1 MNYFSGQI
9 YRLKK
14 IHVIGHP
21 FKVLTEVDSTN
32 NYAMEQVNSGQV
44 TSGTAWFTSN
54 QTAGKG
60 TRGKQWVAQ
69 PGDISALSIAL
80 QPAMLPLS
88 RQFMLS
94 VTVALATCDFFT
106 SYAGDETI
114 IKWPNDIYWRDRKAG
129 GILIENVLRG
139 NVWQYAIIG
148 IGLNINQAAFPP
160 DLPNA
165 VSLRQI
171 TGKVREAADLAR
183 ELCTF
188 LDKRIQQLVP
198 ANYET
203 LLREYTTRLFRW
215 QQPAFYR
222 KDGQIFEGIIRDV
235 LPDGHLCLEREG
247 EILQL
252 GFGEIEF
259 ILNH

>member
-1 MNYFSGQI
+1 MIGYPF
-9 YRLKK
+9 
-14 IHVIGHP
+14 HVLDEI
-21 FKVLTEVDSTN
+21 DSTN
-32 NYAMEQVNSGQV
+32 NYAMAQVNSGQV

-60 TRGKQWVAQ
+60 TRGKQWLAQ
-69 PGDISALSIAL
+69 PGDISALSIAF

-94 VTVALATCDFFT
+94 ISVALATADFYT
-106 SYAGDETI
+106 SYAGDETV

-139 NVWQYAIIG
+139 NMWQYAIIG

-160 DLPNA
+160 ELPNA

-171 TGKVREAADLAR
+171 TGKVREAADLAK

-188 LDKRIQQLVP
+188 LDKKLRQLQP
-198 ANYET
+198 TNYDS
-203 LLREYTTRLFRW
+203 LLQEYTRRLFRW
-215 QQPAFYR
+215 QQPGLYR
-222 KDGQIFEGIIRDV
+222 KDGEVFEGIIRNV
-235 LPDGHLCLEREG
+235 LPDGHLQLEKNG
-247 EILQL
+247 EMLVL
-252 GFGEIEF
+252 GFGEVEF
-259 ILNH
+259 ILNR

>member
-1 MNYFSGQI
+1 
-9 YRLKK
+9 
-14 IHVIGHP
+14 VIGHP
-21 FKVLTEVDSTN
+21 FYILDEVDSTN
-32 NYAMEQVNSGQV
+32 NYAMAQVNSGQV

-60 TRGKQWVAQ
+60 TRGKQWLAQ
-69 PGDISALSIAL
+69 PGDISALTIAL

-94 VTVALATCDFFT
+94 AAVALGTTDFFA
-106 SYAGDETI
+106 SHAGDETI

-139 NVWQYAIIG
+139 NIWQYAIIG

-160 DLPNA
+160 ELPNA

-171 TGKVREAADLAR
+171 TGKTHQAENLAR

-188 LDKRIQQLVP
+188 LDKRIRQLQP

-203 LLREYTTRLFRW
+203 LLSEYNSRLFRW
-215 QQPAFYR
+215 QQPGLYR
-222 KDGQIFEGIIRDV
+222 KDGEIFEGIIRDV
-235 LPDGHLCLEREG
+235 LPDGHLCLERNG
-247 EILQL
+247 QILQL
-252 GFGEIEF
+252 GFGEVEF
-259 ILNH
+259 IITR

>member
-1 MNYFSGQI
+1 M
-9 YRLKK
+9 
-14 IHVIGHP
+14 IGHP
-21 FKVLTEVDSTN
+21 FHILDEIDSTN
-32 NYAMEQVNSGQV
+32 NYAMAQVNSGQV

-60 TRGKQWVAQ
+60 TRGKQWLAQ
-69 PGDISALSIAL
+69 PGDISALTIAL

-94 VTVALATCDFFT
+94 MAVALAACDCYS

-139 NVWQYAIIG
+139 NIWQYAIIG
-148 IGLNINQAAFPP
+148 IGLNINQASFPP
-160 DLPNA
+160 DLSNA

-171 TGKVREAADLAR
+171 TGKVREASTLAR

-188 LDKRIQQLVP
+188 LDKRIRQLQP
-198 ANYET
+198 AGYEA
-203 LLREYTTRLFRW
+203 LLQEYSTRLFRW
-215 QQPAFYR
+215 QQPGLYR
-222 KDGQIFEGIIRDV
+222 INGEIFEGVIRGV
-235 LPDGHLCLEREG
+235 LPDGHLCLEKDG
-247 EILQL
+247 VVMQL
-252 GFGEIEF
+252 GFGEVEF
-259 ILNH
+259 IINR

>member
-1 MNYFSGQI
+1 M
-9 YRLKK
+9 
-14 IHVIGHP
+14 IGHP
-21 FKVLTEVDSTN
+21 FYILDEVDSTN
-32 NYAMEQVNSGQV
+32 NYAMAQVNSGQV

-60 TRGKQWVAQ
+60 TRGKQWLAQ
-69 PGDISALSIAL
+69 PGDISALTIAL

-94 VTVALATCDFFT
+94 AAVALGTTDFFA
-106 SYAGDETI
+106 SHAGDETI

-139 NVWQYAIIG
+139 NIWQYAIIG

-160 DLPNA
+160 ELPNA

-171 TGKVREAADLAR
+171 TGKTRQAENLAR

-188 LDKRIQQLVP
+188 LDKRIRQLQP

-203 LLREYTTRLFRW
+203 LLSEYNSRLFRW
-215 QQPAFYR
+215 QQPGLYR
-222 KDGQIFEGIIRDV
+222 KDGEIFEGIIRDV
-235 LPDGHLCLEREG
+235 LPDGHLCLERNG
-247 EILQL
+247 QILQL
-252 GFGEIEF
+252 GFGEVEF
-259 ILNH
+259 IITR

>member
-1 MNYFSGQI
+1 M
-9 YRLKK
+9 
-14 IHVIGHP
+14 IGHP
-21 FKVLTEVDSTN
+21 FYILDEIDSTN
-32 NYAMEQVNSGQV
+32 NYAMEQVNSRQV

-60 TRGKQWVAQ
+60 TRGKQWLAQ
-69 PGDISALSIAL
+69 PGDISALTIAL

-94 VTVALATCDFFT
+94 VAVALGTTDFFT

-139 NVWQYAIIG
+139 NIWQYAIIG
-148 IGLNINQAAFPP
+148 IGLNINQASFPP

-171 TGKVREAADLAR
+171 TGKSREAETLAR

-188 LDKRIQQLVP
+188 LDKRIRQLQP
-198 ANYET
+198 AIYET
-203 LLREYTTRLFRW
+203 LLAEYTSRLFRW
-215 QQPAFYR
+215 QQSGLYR
-222 KDGQIFEGIIRDV
+222 KDGEIFEGIIRDV
-235 LPDGHLCLEREG
+235 LPDGHLCLEKNG

-252 GFGEIEF
+252 GFGEVEF
-259 ILNH
+259 IVTR

>member
-1 MNYFSGQI
+1 M
-9 YRLKK
+9 
-14 IHVIGHP
+14 VGHP
-21 FKVLTEVDSTN
+21 FYILDEIDSTN

-60 TRGKQWVAQ
+60 TRGKQWIAR
-69 PGDISALSIAL
+69 PGDILALSVAL

-94 VTVALATCDFFT
+94 MAVALSAHDFLAA
-106 SYAGDETI
+106 YAGDETI

-139 NVWQYAIIG
+139 NMWHYAIIG
-148 IGLNINQAAFPP
+148 IGLNLNQGKFPD

-165 VSLRQI
+165 VSLKQI
-171 TGKVREAADLAR
+171 TGKTWDAATMAR
-183 ELCTF
+183 ELCSC
-188 LDKRIQQLVP
+188 LDARIRTLQMSALD
-198 ANYET
+198 T
-203 LLREYTTRLFRW
+203 LLAEYTSKLFRW
-215 QQPAFYR
+215 QQPGLYR
-222 KDGQIFEGIIRDV
+222 KDGVVFQGVIRDV
-235 LPDGHLCLEREG
+235 LPDGHLCLERDG

-252 GFGEIEF
+252 GFGEVEF
-259 ILNH
+259 VLSK

>member
-1 MNYFSGQI
+1 M
-9 YRLKK
+9 
-14 IHVIGHP
+14 IGHP

-60 TRGKQWVAQ
+60 TRGKQWLAQ

-94 VTVALATCDFFT
+94 ITVALATCDFFA

-148 IGLNINQAAFPP
+148 IGLNINQAAFSP

-188 LDKRIQQLVP
+188 LDKRVQQLVP
-198 ANYET
+198 ANYDA

-215 QQPAFYR
+215 QQPALYR

-247 EILQL
+247 QILQL

>member
-1 MNYFSGQI
+1 M
-9 YRLKK
+9 
-14 IHVIGHP
+14 IGHP
-21 FKVLTEVDSTN
+21 FYILDEVDSTN
-32 NYAMEQVNSGQV
+32 NYAMAQVNSGQV

-60 TRGKQWVAQ
+60 TRGKQWLAQ
-69 PGDISALSIAL
+69 PGDISALTIAL

-94 VTVALATCDFFT
+94 AAVALGTTDFFA
-106 SYAGDETI
+106 SHAGDETI

-139 NVWQYAIIG
+139 NIWQYAIIG

-160 DLPNA
+160 ELPNA

-171 TGKVREAADLAR
+171 TGKTHQAADLAR

-188 LDKRIQQLVP
+188 LDKRIRQLQP

-203 LLREYTTRLFRW
+203 LLSEYNSRLFRW
-215 QQPAFYR
+215 QQPGLYR
-222 KDGQIFEGIIRDV
+222 KDGEIFEGIIRDV
-235 LPDGHLCLEREG
+235 LPDGRLCLERNG
-247 EILQL
+247 QILQL
-252 GFGEIEF
+252 GFGEVEF
-259 ILNH
+259 IITR

>member
-1 MNYFSGQI
+1 
-9 YRLKK
+9 
-14 IHVIGHP
+14 
-21 FKVLTEVDSTN
+21 
-32 NYAMEQVNSGQV
+32 MEQVNSGQV

-60 TRGKQWVAQ
+60 TRGKQWLAQ

-94 VTVALATCDFFT
+94 ISVALGTHDFLS

-139 NVWQYAIIG
+139 NIWQYAIIG
-148 IGLNINQAAFPP
+148 IGLNINQASFPA

-171 TGKVREAADLAR
+171 TGKTRDAATLAK
-183 ELCTF
+183 ELCIA
-188 LDKRIQQLVP
+188 LEKRIRQLHP
-198 ANYET
+198 AHYEEI
-203 LLREYTTRLFRW
+203 LDEYKAKLFRW
-215 QQPAFYR
+215 QQPGLYR
-222 KDGQIFEGIIRDV
+222 KDDEFFEGIIRDV
-235 LPDGHLCLEREG
+235 LPDGHLCLEKEG
-247 EILQL
+247 KIMQL
-252 GFGEIEF
+252 RFGEVEF
-259 ILNH
+259 IIAR

>member
-1 MNYFSGQI
+1 M
-9 YRLKK
+9 
-14 IHVIGHP
+14 IGHP

-60 TRGKQWVAQ
+60 TRGKQWMAQ

-188 LDKRIQQLVP
+188 LDKRIQQLIP
-198 ANYET
+198 ANYEA

-215 QQPAFYR
+215 QQPGLYR

-259 ILNH
+259 ILHR

>member
-1 MNYFSGQI
+1 
-9 YRLKK
+9 
-14 IHVIGHP
+14 VIGHP
-21 FKVLTEVDSTN
+21 FHILDEIDSTN

-60 TRGKQWVAQ
+60 TRGKQWINQ
-69 PGDISALSIAL
+69 PGDISALTIAL

-94 VTVALATCDFFT
+94 VAVALGASDFFA
-106 SYAGDETI
+106 SYAGDETR

-139 NVWQYAIIG
+139 SLWQYAIIG
-148 IGLNINQAAFPP
+148 IGLNINQAAFPA

-171 TGKVREAADLAR
+171 TGKARPAVDAAR

-188 LDKRIQQLVP
+188 LDKRIRQLQP
-198 ANYET
+198 GHYES
-203 LLREYTTRLFRW
+203 LLTEYTSRLFRW
-215 QQPAFYR
+215 QQPGLYR
-222 KDGQIFEGIIRDV
+222 KDGEIFEGIIRDV
-235 LPDGHLCLEREG
+235 LPDGHLCLEKEG
-247 EILQL
+247 EMLQL
-252 GFGEIEF
+252 SFGAIEF
-259 ILNH
+259 VITR

>member
-1 MNYFSGQI
+1 M
-9 YRLKK
+9 
-14 IHVIGHP
+14 IGHP
-21 FKVLTEVDSTN
+21 FHILDEIDSTN

-60 TRGKQWVAQ
+60 TRGKQWHNQ
-69 PGDISALSIAL
+69 PGDISALTIAL

-94 VTVALATCDFFT
+94 IAVALAASDFFA
-106 SYAGDETI
+106 SIAGDETL

-139 NVWQYAIIG
+139 SLWQYAIIG
-148 IGLNINQAAFPP
+148 IGLNINQAAFPA

-171 TGKVREAADLAR
+171 TGKTRSAEEAAR

-188 LDKRIQQLVP
+188 LDKRIRQLQP
-198 ANYET
+198 GNYDT
-203 LLREYTTRLFRW
+203 LLTDYTSRLFRW
-215 QQPAFYR
+215 QQPGLYR
-222 KDGQIFEGIIRDV
+222 KDGEIFEGIIRDV
-235 LPDGHLCLEREG
+235 LPDGHLCLEKDG
-247 EILQL
+247 EILKL

-259 ILNH
+259 IITR

>member
-1 MNYFSGQI
+1 M
-9 YRLKK
+9 
-14 IHVIGHP
+14 IGHP
-21 FKVLTEVDSTN
+21 FYILDEIDSTN

-60 TRGKQWVAQ
+60 TRGKQWLAQ
-69 PGDISALSIAL
+69 PGDISALTIAL

-94 VTVALATCDFFT
+94 VAVALGTTDFFT

-139 NVWQYAIIG
+139 NIWQYAIIG
-148 IGLNINQAAFPP
+148 IGLNINQASFPP

-171 TGKVREAADLAR
+171 TGKSREAETLAR

-188 LDKRIQQLVP
+188 LDKRIRQLQP

-203 LLREYTTRLFRW
+203 LLAEYTSRLFRW
-215 QQPAFYR
+215 QQSGLYR
-222 KDGQIFEGIIRDV
+222 KDGEIFEGIIRDV
-235 LPDGHLCLEREG
+235 LPDGHLCLEKNG
-247 EILQL
+247 EILPL
-252 GFGEIEF
+252 GFGEVEF
-259 ILNH
+259 IITR

>member
-1 MNYFSGQI
+1 
-9 YRLKK
+9 
-14 IHVIGHP
+14 
-21 FKVLTEVDSTN
+21 
-32 NYAMEQVNSGQV
+32 MEQVNSGQV

-60 TRGKQWVAQ
+60 TRGKQWLAQ
-69 PGDISALSIAL
+69 PGDISALTIAL

-94 VTVALATCDFFT
+94 VAVALGTTDFFT

-139 NVWQYAIIG
+139 NIWQYAIIG
-148 IGLNINQAAFPP
+148 IGLNINQASFPP

-171 TGKVREAADLAR
+171 TGKSREAETLAR

-188 LDKRIQQLVP
+188 LDKRIRQLQP

-203 LLREYTTRLFRW
+203 LLAEYTSRLFRW
-215 QQPAFYR
+215 QQSGLYR
-222 KDGQIFEGIIRDV
+222 KDGEIFEGIIRDV
-235 LPDGHLCLEREG
+235 LPDGHLCLEKNG
-247 EILQL
+247 EILPL
-252 GFGEIEF
+252 GFGEVEF
-259 ILNH
+259 IITR

>member
-1 MNYFSGQI
+1 M
-9 YRLKK
+9 
-14 IHVIGHP
+14 IGHP
-21 FKVLTEVDSTN
+21 FYILDEVDSTN
-32 NYAMEQVNSGQV
+32 NYAMAQVNSGQV

-60 TRGKQWVAQ
+60 TRGKQWLAQ
-69 PGDISALSIAL
+69 PGDISALTIAL

-94 VTVALATCDFFT
+94 AAVALGTTDFFA
-106 SYAGDETI
+106 SHAGDETI

-139 NVWQYAIIG
+139 NIWQYAIIG

-160 DLPNA
+160 ELPNA

-171 TGKVREAADLAR
+171 TGKTYQAENLAG

-188 LDKRIQQLVP
+188 LDKRIRQLQP

-203 LLREYTTRLFRW
+203 LLSEYNSRLFRW
-215 QQPAFYR
+215 QQPGLYR
-222 KDGQIFEGIIRDV
+222 KDGEIFEGIIRDV
-235 LPDGHLCLEREG
+235 LPDGRLCLERNG
-247 EILQL
+247 QILQL
-252 GFGEIEF
+252 GFGEVEF
-259 ILNH
+259 IITR

>member
-60 TRGKQWVAQ
+60 TRGKQWLAQ

-148 IGLNINQAAFPP
+148 IGLNINQATFSP

-198 ANYET
+198 ANYEA

-215 QQPAFYR
+215 QQPALYR

-235 LPDGHLCLEREG
+235 LPDGHLCLEKDG
-247 EILQL
+247 QILQL

-259 ILNH
+259 ILNR

>member
-21 FKVLTEVDSTN
+21 FHVLDEIDSTN

-60 TRGKQWVAQ
+60 TRGKQWLAQ
-69 PGDISALSIAL
+69 PGDICALSVAL

-94 VTVALATCDFFT
+94 ISVALATADFFA
-106 SYAGDETI
+106 SYAGDETT
-114 IKWPNDIYWRDRKAG
+114 IKWPNDIYWRDRKAVG
-129 GILIENVLRG
+129 MLIENVLRG
-139 NVWQYAIIG
+139 NMWQYAIIG

-160 DLPNA
+160 ELPNA

-171 TGKVREAADLAR
+171 TGKTRDTSSVAK

-188 LDKRIQQLVP
+188 LDKRIRELQP
-198 ANYET
+198 ASYEA
-203 LLREYTTRLFRW
+203 LLQEYTSRLFRW
-215 QQPAFYR
+215 QQPALYR
-222 KDGQIFEGIIRDV
+222 KDGEIFEGIIRDV
-235 LPDGHLCLEREG
+235 LPDGHLCLEKNG

-259 ILNH
+259 ILNR